1 MLRRQLVVAKRRTK
15 ASKTFGV
22 FETPFPTAPPPVKYS
37 TGDRAGE
44 TVPAEVPFRFRDAAP
59 ETTTRDGHDAGVHTL
74 LGRTAEHR
82 ISEQRQ
88 AHLEELIQ
96 YEEEKR
102 LAYHTGGIEERRLR
116 HVKVLAYPLLMI
128 GAVGFYMAAAWAYNP
143 QENLKLRKQ
152 DRENFE
158 KVAGELQTFKIEAT
172 LTRIQQ
178 IEAELTKRGVKLP
191 EKSTS

>member
-74 LGRTAEHR
+74 LGRTAEYVTH
-82 ISEQRQ
+82 SQPPYQRT
-88 AHLEELIQ
+88 HPRDTKYIQ
-96 YEEEKR
+96 RHYIYR
-102 LAYHTGGIEERRLR
+102 LTCSYL
-116 HVKVLAYPLLMI
+116 
-128 GAVGFYMAAAWAYNP
+128 
-143 QENLKLRKQ
+143 
-152 DRENFE
+152 
-158 KVAGELQTFKIEAT
+158 
-172 LTRIQQ
+172 
-178 IEAELTKRGVKLP
+178 
-191 EKSTS
+191 